1 MDSSVTTLLS
11 KQQIESLITKAIEMK
26 EKAYCPYS
34 KFRVGCSILAK
45 DGRVFTGCN
54 VENASYGLSICAE
67 RVGLSKV
74 GRFLYIKHSR
84 CFIIALFCLSL
95 PFLLPQAVS
104 EGCKDFIAVCVATDV
119 IDSNTFPCGACRQW
133 LNEFGSHILVI
144 SARPDRSYLLK
155 PLHELLPVAFG
166 PHDLEL
172 KRSN

>member
-67 RVGLSKV
+67 RVGLSK
-74 GRFLYIKHSR
+74 
-84 CFIIALFCLSL
+84 
-95 PFLLPQAVS
+95 AVS

-119 IDSNTFPCGACRQW
+119 IGSNTFPCGACRQW